1 MNDIKWIGRTDTPRL
16 EWGYNG
22 EGYQKLHDDALKRIT
37 PEKRSILFR
46 KELTVNGTLQSAVL
60 SVCGLGFYHLRI
72 NGKKVGDYVLTPLET
87 AYRKRVLYDEYDV
100 TDMLIGGVNAVGV
113 ELGNGR
119 YSSPKKYWGWRAA
132 WYGDPCLA
140 LRLTL
145 VYTDGRRETLET
157 DRDWKCA
164 YGPILKNC
172 YYDGETYDANREQ
185 EGWSTAGFDD
195 SGWQN
200 ALTVAAP
207 CTSLQKNTYFH
218 LKKHRTLK
226 PSKVLK
232 KLNGRTIYVFSE
244 NISGW
249 VRIRVAGQKGE
260 QLRIRYAE
268 KSDAVKGYLDTYSN
282 RNAENTDVYI
292 LKGAASEEYEPKFT
306 LRGFSAV
313 EITVEDCMADIL
325 EVEAYQVYA
334 DVEQDGYFTCDN
346 EDINRLHDV
355 ILRTQKA
362 ALMSFPMDCPQR
374 DERLGWLGDA
384 SVTAAT
390 CLYNFDMRRF
400 YTKFLE
406 DIRGC
411 AHSETGAVS
420 FLAPWHTC
428 NHAVD
433 FGTGYLVI
441 LWEHYLFY
449 RDKELLAQ
457 HCDSVVKY
465 VDHLGTLGPI
475 LDKTKYGDWMSRD
488 KGWVRGDP
496 PCSSSLC
503 YYYALLLTVKILGAL
518 GREDQKQHYISVAE
532 QEKAAIL
539 DRFYDAEGKSFGNNS
554 QFSLSFALR
563 LGLIPDQDKRA
574 VLERLL
580 ADIKAHDYHLTTG
593 IFGTKHM
600 MEVLKDNGAY
610 ETAMRLILQDTFPS
624 WLDLI
629 RGKTTLSERWDGGGS
644 QNHCM
649 FGSIDSIFYSMT
661 ADIRIDEKIEILP
674 APCDRV
680 RTVKAKV
687 SLRGG
692 QISVDRTPDKLIVDI
707 DGVSDVFFKGTPLNS
722 GHYEFNI

>member
-1 MNDIKWIGRTDTPRL
+1 MDNIKWIGKTNTPRL

-22 EGYQKLHDDALKRIT
+22 EGYQDVHDDAVKRIS
-37 PEKRSILFR
+37 PERKSILFR
-46 KELTVNGTLQSAVL
+46 KELEINGTLQNAIL
-60 SVCGLGFYHLRI
+60 SVCGLGFYQLYI
-72 NGKKVGDYVLTPLET
+72 NGGKVGDYVLTPLET

-100 TDMLIGGVNAVGV
+100 THLLTGGVNALGV

-145 VYTDGRRETLET
+145 VYTDGRQETIET
-157 DRDWKCA
+157 DRDWKCD
-164 YGPILKNC
+164 YGAILKNC

-185 EGWSTAGFDD
+185 AGWSTAGFND
-195 SGWQN
+195 SKWQN
-200 ALTVAAP
+200 ALTVEAP
-207 CTSLQKNTYFH
+207 SASVQKNTFFH

-226 PSKVLK
+226 PVKVLK
-232 KLNGRTIYVFSE
+232 KLNGKTIYVFSE

-249 VRIRVAGQKGE
+249 VRIRVTGQKGE
-260 QLRIRYAE
+260 QIQIRYAE

-306 LRGFSAV
+306 LHGVSAV

-325 EVEAYQVYA
+325 EVGAYQVYA
-334 DVEQDGYFTCDN
+334 DLGQDGYFECDN
-346 EDINRLHDV
+346 EAINRLHDV

-362 ALMSFPMDCPQR
+362 AFMSFPMDCPQR

-384 SVTAAT
+384 SVTAGT

-400 YTKFLE
+400 YDKFLE

-428 NHAVD
+428 SHAVD
-433 FGTGYLVI
+433 FGVGYLVI
-441 LWEHYLFY
+441 LWERYLFY
-449 RDKELLAQ
+449 KDKELLEH
-457 HCDSVVKY
+457 HCDSVIKY

-496 PCSSSLC
+496 ACSSSLF
-503 YYYALLLTVKILGAL
+503 YYYALLLTIKILGAL
-518 GREDQKQHYISVAE
+518 GRDSQKQHYISVAE

-539 DRFYDAEGKSFGNNS
+539 DRFYDAENKSFGNNS

-563 LGLIPDQDKRA
+563 LGLIPDQDKQA

-580 ADIKAHDYHLTTG
+580 ADIKAHDDHLTTG

-600 MEVLKDNGAY
+600 MEVLKENNEY

-629 RGKTTLSERWDGGGS
+629 RDKTTLPERWDGGGS

-649 FGSIDSIFYSMT
+649 FGSIDSIFYSMI
-661 ADIRIDEKIEILP
+661 AGIRVDERIEILP
-674 APCDRV
+674 VALDKV
-680 RTVKAKV
+680 GSVKAKV
-687 SLRGG
+687 SIREG
-692 QISVDRTPDKLIVDI
+692 QLSIERTSDKLILDI
-707 DGVSDVFFKGTPLNS
+707 DGVPDVFFKGVSLKS
-722 GHYEFNI
+722 GHYEFSI